1 MLAFDILAIIVIYF
15 CWMFIFIIVFT
26 VKNGYGYLL
35 LFWIIFVGLPIIV
48 HISFAS
54 QLVTGHIMSGPDKDL
69 GEATCYEEVIRK
81 VPGSTNDIIEARNLI
96 AVSHK
101 LRNMYTEDITET
113 LVKSQLH
120 FPTMQGG
127 LLENETGNVPSE

>member
-1 MLAFDILAIIVIYF
+1 
-15 CWMFIFIIVFT
+15 
-26 VKNGYGYLL
+26 
-35 LFWIIFVGLPIIV
+35 
-48 HISFAS
+48 
-54 QLVTGHIMSGPDKDL
+54 MSGPDKDL
-69 GEATCYEEVIRK
+69 GEATCFEEVIRK

-113 LVKSQLH
+113 LVKSQLN